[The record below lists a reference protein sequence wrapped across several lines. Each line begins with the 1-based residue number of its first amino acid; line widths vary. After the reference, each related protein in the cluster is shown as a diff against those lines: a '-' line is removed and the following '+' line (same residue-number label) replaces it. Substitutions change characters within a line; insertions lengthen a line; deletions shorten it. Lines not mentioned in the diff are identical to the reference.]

1 MMWSNI
7 FVMISFVEDVPEGW
21 FLLLCEPHCAQEK

>member
-7 FVMISFVEDVPEGW
+7 FVMISFVEDVPEGQ